1 MDEHHKKVEIMQGAE
16 LHKIAQKENYAASSS
31 RQQSAFI
38 QLEHPPAFGARFARF
53 PFSSHILRRR
63 T

>member
-31 RQQSAFI
+31 QHSFNLSI
-38 QLEHPPAFGARFARF
+38 LQLSELVSHAF
-53 PFSSHILRRR
+53 PFPHIF
-63 T
+63 